1 MNQTNFNL
9 NSEFVMIQLRRILFG
24 FTLGVALLGMAV
36 LPQQAK
42 AETGIMAGPG
52 LTLLDVPMVGL
63 TAGLYNQSEFISG
76 MEDQFVLLY
85 NNYSGTAT
93 KTVSGVSGTVNVTL
107 SSVEIGWYALI
118 KDFMGFD
125 AFGPGI
131 GYGWAETTEEHSAS
145 VDLSPFF
152 TATDVHYGSLMLKAQ
167 EKVFAFKCE
176 GIATSFGGLIGVEFL
191 CGIGF

>member
-1 MNQTNFNL
+1 MTLFRQFFFGITCGL
-9 NSEFVMIQLRRILFG
+9 IL
-24 FTLGVALLGMAV
+24 VATA
-36 LPQQAK
+36 PQQAK
-42 AETGIMAGPG
+42 AEVGILAGPG
-52 LTLLDVPMVGL
+52 ITLLDVPMAGL
-63 TAGLYNQSEFISG
+63 TAGIYNQSEFFSG
-76 MEDQFVLLY
+76 MEDQFVLLS
-85 NNYSGTAT
+85 NSYSGTAA
-93 KTVSGVSGTVNVTL
+93 KTVSGVTGDVTVSF
-107 SSVEIGWYALI
+107 SSVEIGWYALF

-131 GYGWAETTEEHSAS
+131 GYGWAETTEEQSAS

-167 EKVFAFKCE
+167 EKIFAFKCE